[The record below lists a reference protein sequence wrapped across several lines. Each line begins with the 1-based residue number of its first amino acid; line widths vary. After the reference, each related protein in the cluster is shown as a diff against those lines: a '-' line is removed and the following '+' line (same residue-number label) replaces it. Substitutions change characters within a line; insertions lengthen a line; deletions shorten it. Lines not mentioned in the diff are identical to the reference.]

1 MARDGMFVSL
11 PLVWRQLTAEGHAE
25 VVQNQLPERALIKG
39 VLSATF
45 DGHTREG
52 RHALARFATSCDPI
66 RQLLRDEE
74 NISKVLALAVFTAD
88 SSLLD
93 RCVVSPWATAL
104 YEENLLGEVLAAGSS
119 YEKFT
124 EVTKAVSQNRD
135 ALDAARRQV
144 CG

>member
-1 MARDGMFVSL
+1 MLFRS
-11 PLVWRQLTAEGHAE
+11 VWRQIIAEGHAE
-25 VVQNQLPERALIKG
+25 VVQNELPERALING

-52 RHALARFATSCDPI
+52 RHALSCFATACDPI
-66 RQLLRDEE
+66 RQLLKDEE
-74 NISKVLALAVFTAD
+74 NRSKVLALAVFTAD

-93 RCVVSPWATAL
+93 RCVTSPWATAL

-124 EVTKAVSQNRD
+124 EITKAVSENRD
-135 ALDAARRQV
+135 ALDIARRWILR
-144 CG
+144 